1 MTVAFPARR
10 KRAFIT
16 GITGQDGSYLAE
28 LLLSKNYEV
37 HGIKRR
43 SSSFNTERVDHLIS
57 DWHERDISFF
67 LHFGDLSDATSLSK
81 LLYRIASDEIYHLGA
96 HTPTPAANKYA
107 PRRGNHIALGL
118 PHQEYEPFAQFV
130 RNVSALFTCPQQDLP
145 CLWLI
150 VAEPRQL
157 QSARQCLHTG
167 GRRRLGADSDSCYSN
182 FSFRIAASARSGC
195 GCLNSQQ
202 RGREMAAE
210 RKPEFFGGKD
220 VKIGIIGCG
229 YVGLPLALRF
239 ADVGQRVTG
248 FDTDQEKINKLNAG
262 QSYIQHIS
270 ADKIKQHVQG
280 KRFAATTDF
289 TRLREMDAVLI
300 CVPTPL
306 DERREPDLSYVE
318 KTAQSIAPNLHRG
331 QLIVLESTTYPG
343 TTEELVLPILEKGG
357 LKCPLARGAGSEN
370 VATDFYLAFS
380 PEREDPG
387 NKQFGLAQI
396 PKVVGG
402 INPASGR
409 AAVAL
414 YAQIVSKVVPVSSTR
429 AAEMVKLLENIFRC
443 VNIALV
449 NELKQLS
456 LRMDLDIWEVI
467 DSAATKPFGFM
478 PFYPGPGLGGHCIPV
493 DPYYLSWKAREY
505 DFATRFI
512 ELAGEI
518 NTAMPYHVVD
528 ALVTALNGHEK
539 SVKGSKILVLGVAY
553 KKDVDDLRESPSLKL
568 LELLTARGAKL
579 DYNDPYFPA
588 LHKMRHYD
596 FSNMKSVELSPE
608 RLATYDCVLIATD
621 HSSYDYDAIVR
632 HSKLVVDT
640 RNATRHVR
648 QDREKVVHC

>member
-1 MTVAFPARR
+1 MG
-10 KRAFIT
+10 K
-16 GITGQDGSYLAE
+16 
-28 LLLSKNYEV
+28 
-37 HGIKRR
+37 
-43 SSSFNTERVDHLIS
+43 
-57 DWHERDISFF
+57 
-67 LHFGDLSDATSLSK
+67 
-81 LLYRIASDEIYHLGA
+81 
-96 HTPTPAANKYA
+96 
-107 PRRGNHIALGL
+107 
-118 PHQEYEPFAQFV
+118 
-130 RNVSALFTCPQQDLP
+130 
-145 CLWLI
+145 
-150 VAEPRQL
+150 
-157 QSARQCLHTG
+157 
-167 GRRRLGADSDSCYSN
+167 
-182 FSFRIAASARSGC
+182 
-195 GCLNSQQ
+195 
-202 RGREMAAE
+202 E
-210 RKPEFFGGKD
+210 RKPEFFAGKGIE
-220 VKIGIIGCG
+220 IGIIGCG

-239 ADVGQRVTG
+239 ADVGHRVTG
-248 FDTDQEKINKLNAG
+248 FDTDPSKIEKLNAG
-262 QSYIQHIS
+262 QSYIQHIP
-270 ADKIKQHVQG
+270 ADKIREHVQA
-280 KRFAATTDF
+280 KRFQASTDF
-289 TRLREMDAVLI
+289 TKLRDMDAVLI

-318 KTAQSIAPNLHRG
+318 QTARSIAPNLQRN

-357 LKCPLARGAGSEN
+357 LKCPLSADNED

-402 INPASGR
+402 INPPSGR
-409 AAVAL
+409 AACAL
-414 YAQIVSKVVPVSSTR
+414 YVQIVSRVVPVTSTR

-456 LRMDLDIWEVI
+456 LRMGLDIWEVI

-518 NTAMPYHVVD
+518 NTEMPYHVVN
-528 ALVTALNGHEK
+528 AVAAALNDRQK
-539 SVKGSKILVLGVAY
+539 SIKGSKILLLGMAY

-568 LELLTARGAKL
+568 LELLAQKGASI

-596 FSNMKSVELSPE
+596 FSNKRSVELTPAN
-608 RLATYDCVLIATD
+608 LAGYDCAIIATD
-621 HSSYDYDAIVR
+621 HTSYDYEAIVR
-632 HSKLVVDT
+632 NSKLVVDT
-640 RNATRHVR
+640 RNATRR
-648 QDREKVVHC
+648 IKQGREKIVAC

>member
-1 MTVAFPARR
+1 
-10 KRAFIT
+10 
-16 GITGQDGSYLAE
+16 
-28 LLLSKNYEV
+28 
-37 HGIKRR
+37 
-43 SSSFNTERVDHLIS
+43 
-57 DWHERDISFF
+57 
-67 LHFGDLSDATSLSK
+67 
-81 LLYRIASDEIYHLGA
+81 
-96 HTPTPAANKYA
+96 
-107 PRRGNHIALGL
+107 
-118 PHQEYEPFAQFV
+118 
-130 RNVSALFTCPQQDLP
+130 
-145 CLWLI
+145 
-150 VAEPRQL
+150 
-157 QSARQCLHTG
+157 
-167 GRRRLGADSDSCYSN
+167 
-182 FSFRIAASARSGC
+182 
-195 GCLNSQQ
+195 
-202 RGREMAAE
+202 MAAE
-210 RKPEFFGGKD
+210 RKPEFFAGKEL
-220 VKIGIIGCG
+220 KIGIIGCG

-248 FDTDQEKINKLNAG
+248 FDTDQEKITKLNAG

-280 KRFAATTDF
+280 KRFDATTDF
-289 TRLREMDAVLI
+289 TRVREMDAVLI

-318 KTAQSIAPNLHRG
+318 KTAQSIAPHLQRS

-343 TTEELVLPILEKGG
+343 TTEELVLPILQKGG

-518 NTAMPYHVVD
+518 NTAMPYNVVD
-528 ALVTALNGHEK
+528 ALVSALNSHEK
-539 SVKGSKILVLGVAY
+539 SVKGSKILLLGVAY

-568 LELLTARGAKL
+568 LELLSARGAVL

-588 LHKMRHYD
+588 LFKMRHYD
-596 FSNMKSVELSPE
+596 YSNMKSVELSPE
-608 RLATYDCVLIATD
+608 RLASYDCVLIATD
-621 HSSYDYDAIVR
+621 HTSYDYEAIVR
-632 HSKLVVDT
+632 NSKLVVDT
-640 RNATRHVR
+640 RNATRHVK
-648 QDREKVVHC
+648 QNREKVVHC